1 MHTVSLHIFLVPGL
15 SVAAANLLMT
25 IITNDHDY
33 QRKKD
38 FQILRIQ
45 NTFGLRGLLC
55 FFIKALVI
63 RQSTQMPNICHGH
76 FTLKCLNTPVIRFQ
90 RSLTYYYW
98 AMVSPAVCVCVRNR
112 V

>member
-1 MHTVSLHIFLVPGL
+1 MHTISLHILLVPGL

-25 IITNDHDY
+25 IITNDY

-45 NTFGLRGLLC
+45 NTFRLRGFLC

-63 RQSTQMPNICHGH
+63 RQSTQTPNVCHGD
-76 FTLKCLNTPVIRFQ
+76 FTLKHINTPVIRFQ
-90 RSLTYYYW
+90 RSLAYYCW
-98 AMVSPAVCVCVRNR
+98 AMVSPAVCVQNR

>member
-1 MHTVSLHIFLVPGL
+1 MHAISLHIFLVPGL

-33 QRKKD
+33 RRKKD

-45 NTFGLRGLLC
+45 NTFRLRGFLC

-63 RQSTQMPNICHGH
+63 RQSTQTPNVCHGH
-76 FTLKCLNTPVIRFQ
+76 FTLKHINTPVIRFQ
-90 RSLTYYYW
+90 RSLTYYYC
-98 AMVSPAVCVCVRNR
+98 AMVSPAVCVRNR